1 MTAAQARRP
10 GGRSARVREAVRA
23 AVLGE
28 LAEHGFDVLTVDAVA
43 ARSGVHRTTIYRR
56 WTDVGGLLADA
67 LDASGGDGWEPPD
80 TGSLAGDLVELN
92 RQVHAALVEEPSVAG
107 AVIAASFRSEQAAGA
122 LRAFWADR
130 YARCAVVVERA
141 VGRGELAAG
150 TAPMPVLI
158 AATAPLFHHHMLLGT
173 PLTGDQVDA
182 YALAAS
188 YSSRQAV
195 R

>member
-1 MTAAQARRP
+1 MTAPVARRP
-10 GGRSARVREAVRA
+10 GGRSARVRATVRD
-23 AVLGE
+23 AVLAE
-28 LAEHGFDVLTVDAVA
+28 LAEHGFDALTVDAVA

-67 LDASGGDGWEPPD
+67 LDAAGDDGWEPPD

-92 RQVHAALVEEPSVAG
+92 RQVHAALVEEPSVAS
-107 AVIAASFRSEQAAGA
+107 AVIAASFRSEQAAAA

-130 YARCAVVVERA
+130 YTRCAVVVERA
-141 VGRGELAAG
+141 VERGELAAG
-150 TAPMPVLI
+150 TKPEPVLI
-158 AATAPLFHHHMLLGT
+158 AATAPIFHHHMLLGV
-173 PLTGDQVDA
+173 PLTGEQVDA
-182 YALAAS
+182 YAEAAS